1 MNPILDTNDGPS
13 EAAPEAVRASVHDLL
28 GTSRPAPRPWRRLAF
43 AGLAVVL
50 VALVVAAASRARR
63 EGGIARYVT
72 AEARTGDLVVT
83 ISATGT
89 LQPVNKVD
97 VGSELSG
104 IVERVLV
111 DENDRVR
118 AGQPLVVLDPTKL
131 DGQVARSRAS
141 LSSAR
146 ARKAQA
152 EASVADARARLARLE
167 ELFDLS
173 GGRSPSR
180 TETESARTTVLKALA
195 DEASAKAAIEEAEAA
210 LAIDE
215 ANLAKATIRSPVKGL
230 VLTRNVEPGQ
240 TVAAALQA
248 PVLFTLA
255 EDLSKMDLEVDV
267 DEADVARVSE
277 GLPATFT
284 VDAHPGRTFVAL
296 VKRVG
301 FGSRTKDGVV
311 SYRTILSVDNS
322 DLSLRPGMT
331 ASVVVTTASRTGV
344 LLVPN
349 AALRFEPAATA
360 EGQAPSRSIVS
371 RLLPLPPGTKKT
383 AATESNHA
391 SRVWVLRDGRPEAV
405 PVTVGV
411 SDGQSTELTGGGLRA
426 GTAVVTELSGGAS

>member
-1 MNPILDTNDGPS
+1 MNPILDTTDASSG
-13 EAAPEAVRASVHDLL
+13 AASKAARGSIHDLL
-28 GTSRPAPRPWRRLAF
+28 GTTSPALRPWRRLAF

-50 VALVVAAASRARR
+50 VALVVAGASRVRR
-63 EGGIARYVT
+63 EGGLARYVT
-72 AEARTGDLVVT
+72 AEARTGDLIVT
-83 ISATGT
+83 ISATGS

-104 IVERVLV
+104 IVESVLV
-111 DENDRVR
+111 DENDRVK
-118 AGQPLVVLDPTKL
+118 AGQLLVVLDPTKL
-131 DGQVARSRAS
+131 KGQVARSRAS

-152 EASVADARARLARLE
+152 EASVADARARLARLK

-180 TETESARTTVLKALA
+180 TETESASATVLKALA
-195 DEASAKAAIEEAEAA
+195 DEASAKATIEEAEAA
-210 LAIDE
+210 LVIDE
-215 ANLAKATIRSPVKGL
+215 TNLSKATIRSPVNGL

-255 EDLSKMDLEVDV
+255 EDLSKMDLEVDI

-284 VDAHPGRTFVAL
+284 VDAHAGRTFLAL
-296 VKRVG
+296 VTRVG

-311 SYRTILSVDNS
+311 SYRTILSVNNS
-322 DLSLRPGMT
+322 DISLRPGMT
-331 ASVVVTTASRTGV
+331 ASVLVTTARRKGV

-349 AALRFEPAATA
+349 AALRFEPVETTEAK
-360 EGQAPSRSIVS
+360 APSRSVVS
-371 RLLPLPPGTKKT
+371 RLLPVPPNTKKV
-383 AATESNHA
+383 AATA
-391 SRVWVLRDGRPEAV
+391 SSHGSQVWVLRNGRPEAV
-405 PVTVGV
+405 QVTVGV
-411 SDGQSTELTGGGLRA
+411 SDGQSTEITGGGLRN